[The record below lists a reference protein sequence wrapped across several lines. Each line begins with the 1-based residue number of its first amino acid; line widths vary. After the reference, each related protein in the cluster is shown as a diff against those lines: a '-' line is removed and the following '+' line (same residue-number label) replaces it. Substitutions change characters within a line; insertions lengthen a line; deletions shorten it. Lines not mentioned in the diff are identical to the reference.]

1 LLLQKCIVTLFTSRT
16 SYSVILFYL
25 LFKSDI
31 RNNGEAFTPA
41 KICSRNWNGSGT
53 VLEHQEQF

>member
-1 LLLQKCIVTLFTSRT
+1 MLSWQFHNNIS
-16 SYSVILFYL
+16 SSVISTPFGI
-25 LFKSDI
+25 S
-31 RNNGEAFTPA
+31 PA